1 MKPINCNYKWPPS
14 CLKSNNVDNNLEQQ
28 IYSARRRSLRIL
40 LVLSFIGSGVSFLS
54 NFMTGAILPFAK
66 TMYESG
72 SMTFPSE
79 MTVYVEELLETPRS
93 FFFSSALLYG
103 LSLTGAILMWNL
115 RKSGFHLY
123 TLAQLLI
130 LLITLLFLGR
140 EHVALGNIM
149 FTLLFIIYYY
159 IAMRNLGVFD
169 KGALNETIAEKEEG
183 QDNEGHI

>member
-1 MKPINCNYKWPPS
+1 
-14 CLKSNNVDNNLEQQ
+14 
-28 IYSARRRSLRIL
+28 
-40 LVLSFIGSGVSFLS
+40 
-54 NFMTGAILPFAK
+54 
-66 TMYESG
+66 
-72 SMTFPSE
+72 MTFPNE

-115 RKSGFHLY
+115 KKSGFHLY

-169 KGALNETIAEKEEG
+169 RAVAPEAIAEEE
-183 QDNEGHI
+183 DSKND